1 MTVGDLIPRLSG
13 VIAPTEALGI
23 GPDVRDRTVTTIAHD
38 SRRVTEGALFVAVSG
53 QRFDGAAF
61 AADAVAR
68 GAVLVVS
75 ASPPPAEARVP
86 WIEVEDARH
95 ALAELS
101 ATFYGD
107 PSHELSVVGVTGTN
121 GKTTTTFLLAAIFDA
136 AGWRCG
142 RIGSVGYDTG
152 AAVRD
157 AERTTPEAP
166 EVQALLREMV
176 EHRRTVCA
184 MEVSSHALAMRR
196 VEHTR
201 FAAAVFSNLTRDH
214 LDYHPDM
221 GHYFGMKRRL
231 FDMLPVG
238 APAIINTDDEYGRQL
253 AGNVGHPVTYG
264 IDRAADV
271 TPERISSS
279 LSGTSFDVR
288 TPRGRLQLR
297 CSLPGRLNVYNV
309 LAAVST
315 AVALDVPFQAIE
327 QGVADLTGVPG
338 RFEVVSTPDDEVSVV
353 VDYAHTDDALRALL
367 GAARELCGGR
377 IITVF
382 GCGGDRDAA
391 KRPLMGA
398 VAARLSDLLVVTSDN
413 PRSEDPDVIIGEI
426 RRGIE
431 SSTTTGMRPPHFGI
445 ADRGEAIGRA
455 IDEAEPGDAVAIAGK
470 GHETH
475 QVVGDERLPFDDRV
489 VARAA
494 LARRRARSRV

>member
-1 MTVGDLIPRLSG
+1 
-13 VIAPTEALGI
+13 
-23 GPDVRDRTVTTIAHD
+23 
-38 SRRVTEGALFVAVSG
+38 
-53 QRFDGAAF
+53 
-61 AADAVAR
+61 
-68 GAVLVVS
+68 
-75 ASPPPAEARVP
+75 
-86 WIEVEDARH
+86 
-95 ALAELS
+95 
-101 ATFYGD
+101 
-107 PSHELSVVGVTGTN
+107 
-121 GKTTTTFLLAAIFDA
+121 
-136 AGWRCG
+136 
-142 RIGSVGYDTG
+142 
-152 AAVRD
+152 
-157 AERTTPEAP
+157 
-166 EVQALLREMV
+166 
-176 EHRRTVCA
+176 
-184 MEVSSHALAMRR
+184 
-196 VEHTR
+196 
-201 FAAAVFSNLTRDH
+201 
-214 LDYHPDM
+214 
-221 GHYFGMKRRL
+221 
-231 FDMLPVG
+231 
-238 APAIINTDDEYGRQL
+238 
-253 AGNVGHPVTYG
+253 
-264 IDRAADV
+264 V

-279 LSGTSFDVR
+279 LSGASFDVR